1 MKDVKKEIKEQM
13 KDTPDLCT
21 RYYMLEDWYTALAY
35 DAKAKNPKDD
45 KFTDLDD
52 KTESDVPFRAGRT
65 YTVYDS
71 YRLSQNHAKKA
82 RKYAN
87 KMIKQTLNQLVKQV
101 HGPLRVFE
109 KLSPKKARKKPNNL
123 KKLCNL
129 PPSPPPPPPSA
140 PTWENLVCAA
150 GETKYDVEGLMYYMT
165 LGAMS
170 CKDVTAGAKPASEG
184 NVAGE
189 MQDGALST
197 MTWCFK
203 ADGVTPATIGVGS
216 GGLEYAIKDL
226 CPKACGVCATVPTK
240 DTSDADMRAVTGGG
254 TCAAMAGMCATS
266 LQMAW
271 MCPKTCGGFDECGHH
286 EYVFAQQDCMAYA
299 ASYGQTIE
307 ECEADIPNWTKD
319 ADGNC
324 YYGCAWQAMT
334 EKECPPPTP
343 LTCEEKQTCLSPS
356 PPPLAP
362 AWSGVCSEISTKE
375 DCDEAAGSFS
385 TIFSAAETPEMKSQA
400 CQWNAEIRACV
411 PAHKATGFVTYP
423 GYAGKITV
431 PSDLEVVVTTVDT
444 TQHMSIRITGGA
456 AGDRDITKMGLCTD
470 LPKPGVANSCGIHI
484 HEGFTCSDPDKI
496 GGHYYKDSYADGD
509 SETHSRDPWHY
520 LTATA
525 EERCVGDP
533 ARVGDGICDDETNT
547 EACNWDGGDCCE

>member
-1 MKDVKKEIKEQM
+1 
-13 KDTPDLCT
+13 
-21 RYYMLEDWYTALAY
+21 
-35 DAKAKNPKDD
+35 
-45 KFTDLDD
+45 
-52 KTESDVPFRAGRT
+52 
-65 YTVYDS
+65 
-71 YRLSQNHAKKA
+71 
-82 RKYAN
+82 
-87 KMIKQTLNQLVKQV
+87 MIKQTLNQLVKQV
-101 HGPLRVFE
+101 NPLRLQQAESESTKEAAQAAEAVQ
-109 KLSPKKARKKPNNL
+109 PA
-123 KKLCNL
+123 
-129 PPSPPPPPPSA
+129 A
-140 PTWENLVCAA
+140 VAAAAAAVGADVENLVCPA
-150 GETKYDVEGLMYYMT
+150 GGTKYDVEGLMYYMT

-343 LTCEEKQTCLSPS
+343 LTCEEKQSCLSPP

-375 DCDEAAGSFS
+375 DCDEAAS
-385 TIFSAAETPEMKSQA
+385 
-400 CQWNAEIRACV
+400 
-411 PAHKATGFVTYP
+411 
-423 GYAGKITV
+423 
-431 PSDLEVVVTTVDT
+431 
-444 TQHMSIRITGGA
+444 
-456 AGDRDITKMGLCTD
+456 
-470 LPKPGVANSCGIHI
+470 
-484 HEGFTCSDPDKI
+484 
-496 GGHYYKDSYADGD
+496 
-509 SETHSRDPWHY
+509 SR
-520 LTATA
+520 
-525 EERCVGDP
+525 RSS
-533 ARVGDGICDDETNT
+533 RRRRRRR
-547 EACNWDGGDCCE
+547 